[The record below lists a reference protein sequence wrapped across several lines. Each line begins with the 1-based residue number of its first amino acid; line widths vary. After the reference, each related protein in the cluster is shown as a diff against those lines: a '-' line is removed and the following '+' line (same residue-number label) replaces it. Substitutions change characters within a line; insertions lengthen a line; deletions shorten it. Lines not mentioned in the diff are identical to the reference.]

1 MLVWPS
7 DKLKMRRG
15 VRKDVSSVGTGRWQE
30 SQVEIEGDFLNLIKG
45 IYEKPIANIIL
56 SGERLKT
63 FPLRRKERR
72 QVCTLS
78 ELPFS
83 KVPCTLR

>member
-30 SQVEIEGDFLNLIKG
+30 SQVEIFRREQDIRVYSAGKKHLFWKSYSGITI
-45 IYEKPIANIIL
+45 IYE
-56 SGERLKT
+56 
-63 FPLRRKERR
+63 
-72 QVCTLS
+72 
-78 ELPFS
+78 
-83 KVPCTLR
+83 PCGQNKYHKIMNYFVQGSQ